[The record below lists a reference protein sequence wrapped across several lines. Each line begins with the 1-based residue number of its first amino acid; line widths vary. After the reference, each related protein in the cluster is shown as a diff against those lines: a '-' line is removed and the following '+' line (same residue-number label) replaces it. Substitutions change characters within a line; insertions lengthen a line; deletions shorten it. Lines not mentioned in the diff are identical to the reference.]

1 MDAPAGNLLDV
12 AADSGPNLLDQ
23 PAPNLLAAHFNL
35 FVGHTGL
42 RERGGK
48 CCFVGTAQAFTRV

>member
-1 MDAPAGNLLDV
+1 VHGVKIVHAVGV
-12 AADSGPNLLDQ
+12 K

-42 RERGGK
+42 RERSVK